1 MRKSTW
7 LGLFALAVNPA
18 FAAETQIQSADVIV
32 TADRFP
38 EAESLVPASISV
50 ITREEIQSTPALDI
64 SDILKTRAGIQ
75 VNSLYGSEGIDA
87 PVDMRGFG
95 ETGAS
100 NSLILLDG
108 QRLNSVD
115 MSSIQWAA
123 IPLQAI
129 ERIEIIHGG
138 GSVLYGDRASGGVIN
153 LITDKS
159 GRSGASVT
167 GTLGSYG
174 YKSLDGFVSG
184 GNGPAYFNA
193 YLHSSDNDGWRQNAE
208 SNQLTLSGRG
218 GLNWADNEAFID
230 YSVYRQDYGLPGSI
244 DSQTYRRHPQR
255 ARTPDDTLE
264 KEGYR
269 LRPGISLSLSDHLR
283 FDAELAVAGESQ
295 RSDYVSFGSTSDR
308 SLRTLSFTPR
318 LRWQHGLGR
327 LDSVT
332 TAGFDYYHGRVSAD
346 YSSYAA
352 QNARQISRAAYLQ
365 NTTAFDERWSMTLG
379 LRSHNMQQNARQ
391 DAYAPWFMPAFS
403 GSSDRTR
410 NVYDLGL
417 QYRSAQWSVYAK
429 TGTSFRFANTDELFG
444 WDSINFVPVF
454 AGDIKPQHGR
464 THEIGG
470 NFKLGPASAKMA
482 VYRMNMEDEI
492 GYDGAAGAN
501 VNFNPTRH
509 QGLEA
514 ELGWKISPEL
524 RAALNYA
531 HTSAKFRDGAYDGND
546 IPLVARNKATLQLG
560 WSSPRAGSYTALVNY
575 VGSRNVSGDYA
586 NALDKMPAY
595 TTLDLRA
602 NWDLKPV
609 QLTATALNVFDKRY
623 APYGIYSPFRSDY
636 FYYPADG
643 RTFFLSARYDFR

>member
-1 MRKSTW
+1 MKKSAW
-7 LGLFALAVNPA
+7 LGLIALAAHPA
-18 FAAETQIQSADVIV
+18 FAAETQIQSDDVIV

-38 EAESLVPASISV
+38 ETESLVPASISV

-64 SDILKTRAGIQ
+64 PDILKTRAGIQ
-75 VNSLYGSEGIDA
+75 VNTLYGSEGIDA

-95 ETGAS
+95 EAGGS

-108 QRLNSVD
+108 QRLNPVD
-115 MSSIQWAA
+115 MGSIQWAA

-159 GRSGASVT
+159 GRPAASVT

-174 YKSLDGFVSG
+174 YKALDGFVSG
-184 GNGPAYFNA
+184 GNDPAYFNA
-193 YLHSSDNDGWRQNAE
+193 FVHSSDNDGWRQNTQ

-218 GLNWADNEAFID
+218 GINWADNEAFVD

-244 DSQTYRRHPQR
+244 DSETYKHRPQR
-255 ARTPDDTLE
+255 ARTPDDSSE

-269 LRPGISLSLSDHLR
+269 LRPGISLALSDRLTL
-283 FDAELAVAGESQ
+283 DAELAVAGERQ
-295 RSDYVSFGSTSDR
+295 HSDYVSFASTSER
-308 SLRTLSFTPR
+308 SLRTVSFTPR
-318 LRWQHGLGR
+318 LRWQHGLGA

-332 TAGFDYYHGRVSAD
+332 TAGLDYYYGRVAAD
-346 YSSYAA
+346 YSAYAS
-352 QNARQISRAAYLQ
+352 QSARQISRAAYLQ
-365 NTTAFDERWSMTLG
+365 NSTAFNEQWSMTLG
-379 LRSHNMQQNARQ
+379 VRSQNMDQYAQQ

-417 QYRSAQWSVYAK
+417 QYRTAQWSAYAK

-454 AGDIKPQHGR
+454 AGDIKPQRGR
-464 THEIGG
+464 THEVGG
-470 NFKLGPASAKMA
+470 IFKLGAASGRLAF
-482 VYRMNMEDEI
+482 YRMNMEDEI
-492 GYDGAAGAN
+492 GYDGAAFAN
-501 VNFNPTRH
+501 VNFDPTRH
-509 QGLEA
+509 QGVEA
-514 ELGWKISPEL
+514 EVDWQISTEL

-531 HTSAKFRDGAYDGND
+531 HTSAKFRDGVHDGND
-546 IPLVARNKATLQLG
+546 IPLVATNKASLQLG
-560 WSSPRAGSYTALVNY
+560 WNSPQAGSYTAQVNY
-575 VGSRNVSGDYA
+575 VGSRHVSGDYA
-586 NALDKMPAY
+586 NTLDKLPGY

-602 NWDLKPV
+602 SWDMKPL
-609 QLTATALNVFDKRY
+609 QISATALNVLDKRY
-623 APYGIYSPFRSDY
+623 APYGIYSTFRSDY
-636 FYYPADG
+636 FYFPADG